1 MSYDYI
7 VIGAGS
13 AGCVVANRLSEQG
26 EYQVLLIETGDDSSN
41 KFVDIPGAAPH
52 LQDTNLDWAFKTEP
66 QRYLNDRRIPYPRG
80 RVVGGTSVLNYM
92 VYVRGNRGDYD
103 HWAQL
108 GNADWDYENIFF
120 LILRRLNPIRLSR
133 MISME
138 RRAPSPSKHSLLL
151 TPCMKFILKPRNLL
165 VFHLTPISTVNCRKA
180 VVTFSR
186 PQKQEKDG
194 VRRALISIPYARDPI
209 LPS

>member
-1 MSYDYI
+1 MAYDYI

-26 EYQVLLIETGDDSSN
+26 EYKVLLIETGDDSSN

-80 RVVGGTSVLNYM
+80 RIVGGTSVLNYM

-108 GNADWDYENIFF
+108 GNSGWDYENVLPYFKKAESNQTF
-120 LILRRLNPIRLSR
+120 TDDYHGQGWPANCRDTILS
-133 MISME
+133 S
-138 RRAPSPSKHSLLL
+138 
-151 TPCMKFILKPRNLL
+151 
-165 VFHLTPISTVNCRKA
+165 STV
-180 VVTFSR
+180 
-186 PQKQEKDG
+186 
-194 VRRALISIPYARDPI
+194 
-209 LPS
+209 